1 MLGMLPTNNIEVAD
15 IRRYLNGHYFDL
27 LPSEIGGGMWP

>member
-1 MLGMLPTNNIEVAD
+1 MLEMLPTNDIEVAN
-15 IRRYLNGHYFDL
+15 IRRYLNVYYFDL